1 MKLALLHVALLL
13 FSISAFGQQRLC
25 SDGQGADRIELP
37 NGYVAQV
44 AGAVDQ
50 AHGGQC
56 HATITSSDGKIAYEV
71 YGPEIALSPVS
82 GMDVNG
88 DGKPD
93 AVIES
98 HPLPRQCCWNYY
110 IVTPGETPA
119 VQRQLTTSVP
129 LTFEDKLGDGKVEMW
144 TRDFAFD
151 NVEGFPRAEA
161 PEPLIF
167 FRLRGKTIYDVSSL
181 FWPEYEREINEAK
194 SGISNA
200 DVDELTKIEGDNAK
214 PPQEGDPKVAHLLS
228 VRALILTVALDNLYG
243 GHGAD
248 CWKTISDMWPL
259 LDRQR
264 IRQEILE
271 RRMHGILGE
280 INKPAPSTT
289 GGQ

>member
-1 MKLALLHVALLL
+1 MRLSFLSLLL
-13 FSISAFGQQRLC
+13 LGISIPAFAQQRLC
-25 SDGQGADRIELP
+25 SGAQGSDRVELP
-37 NGYVAQV
+37 SGYIAQV
-44 AGAVDQ
+44 SGAIDQ
-50 AHGGQC
+50 PHAGQC
-56 HATITSSDGKIAYEV
+56 HATITSSDGKVQYELF
-71 YGPEIALSPVS
+71 GPEIAISPVS
-82 GMDVNG
+82 GTDVNG

-129 LTFEDKLGDGKVEMW
+129 LTFEDRLGDGKVEIW

-151 NVEGFPRAEA
+151 NVEGFPRSET
-161 PEPLIF
+161 PQPMIF
-167 FRLRGKTIYDVSSL
+167 FRLRGKTLYDVSPL
-181 FWPEYEREINEAK
+181 FWTEYEREINEAR

-200 DVDELTKIEGDNAK
+200 DVDELTKIENDNAK
-214 PPQEGDPKVAHLLS
+214 PTQEGDPKIAHLLS

-248 CWKTISDMWPL
+248 CWKTISEMWPT

-264 IRQEILE
+264 IRQLILQ

-280 INKPAPSTT
+280 INKTQPAAN
-289 GGQ
+289 